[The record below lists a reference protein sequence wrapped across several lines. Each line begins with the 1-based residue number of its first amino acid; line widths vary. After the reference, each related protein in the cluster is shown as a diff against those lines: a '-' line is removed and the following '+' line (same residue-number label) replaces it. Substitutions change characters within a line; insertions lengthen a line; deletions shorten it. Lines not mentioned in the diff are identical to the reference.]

1 MAQEQISVRVLDEEY
16 KIKCDSKQVDLLKK
30 SASYLD
36 EKMAEIKS
44 SSNTMQREK
53 VAVMAAL
60 NVVSEYLSQEAKL
73 GELDDVSGEIEKL
86 QNIIDTQESI

>member
-73 GELDDVSGEIEKL
+73 GELDDVSGEIEKI

>member
-36 EKMAEIKS
+36 EKMVKIKS

-53 VAVMAAL
+53 VAIMAAL

-73 GELDDVSGEIEKL
+73 GELNDVSGEIEKL
-86 QNIIDTQESI
+86 QNIIDMQDPV

>member
-16 KIKCDSKQVDLLKK
+16 KIKCDSKQVDLLKR

-36 EKMAEIKS
+36 EKMIEIKS

-53 VAVMAAL
+53 VAIMAAL

-86 QNIIDTQESI
+86 QNIIDTQDPV

>member
-1 MAQEQISVRVLDEEY
+1 MAQEQILVRVLDEEY

-53 VAVMAAL
+53 LAVMAAL

-73 GELDDVSGEIEKL
+73 GELDDVSGEIEKI

>member
-1 MAQEQISVRVLDEEY
+1 MAQEQILVRVLDEEY

>member
-36 EKMAEIKS
+36 EKMVKIKS

-53 VAVMAAL
+53 VAIMAAL

-73 GELDDVSGEIEKL
+73 GELNEVSGEIEKL
-86 QNIIDTQESI
+86 QNIIDMQDPV

>member
-1 MAQEQISVRVLDEEY
+1 MAQEQILVRVLDEEY

-73 GELDDVSGEIEKL
+73 GELDDVSGEIEKI